1 MTAFK
6 LKVQGVECVKR
17 LGHGFGEGR
26 LLAGLVIS
34 GLVVQYVF
42 CRRAAEGET
51 HWSFAM
57 DATDASFAKFM
68 TAAVDL
74 PSRGVSF
81 WAPPMERASLD
92 APASYFRFVS

>member
-1 MTAFK
+1 MF
-6 LKVQGVECVKR
+6 
-17 LGHGFGEGR
+17 
-26 LLAGLVIS
+26 AGLVIS
-34 GLVVQYVF
+34 RLVVQYVF

-68 TAAVDL
+68 TVAVDL
-74 PSRGVSF
+74 PGRGVSF

>member
-1 MTAFK
+1 MNYK
-6 LKVQGVECVKR
+6 SRGLECVKR

-26 LLAGLVIS
+26 LLVGLVIS

-68 TAAVDL
+68 TVAVDL
-74 PSRGVSF
+74 PGRGVSF

-92 APASYFRFVS
+92 APASYVRLVF